1 MVHIMVRFQRRGT
14 TRRVS
19 LEHDW
24 GRPSRVHCRSH
35 AGEIYNNQPRGRD
48 DVNRGAV

>member
-1 MVHIMVRFQRRGT
+1 MGHVMVRFERCDT
-14 TRRVS
+14 SRRVS
-19 LEHDW
+19 FQHER
-24 GRPSRVHCRSH
+24 GGTRRVHCRPH